1 MGKITEPL
9 MIELEREAA
18 TTRRVLERI
27 TDQHLSFKPH
37 EKSRS
42 TGQLAMHVASIP
54 GILTRIIS
62 RDAFDVAGA
71 KSEIQPAKN
80 NAELIST
87 LDGNVGQAKKF
98 LAELDDERAM
108 APWKMVRGETVIQ
121 TFPRAAAIRI
131 LMFNHW
137 YHHRGELV
145 VYLRLMNIP
154 VPSVYGPSADEM
166 PF

>member
-9 MIELEREAA
+9 IIELEREAA
-18 TTRRVLERI
+18 TTKRVLERI
-27 TDQHLSFKPH
+27 TDEHLSFKPH

-42 TGQLAMHVASIP
+42 AGQLGMHVASIP
-54 GILTRIIS
+54 GILTRIMS
-62 RDAFDVAGA
+62 RDAFDVADA
-71 KSEIQPAKN
+71 KSEIQPAKT

-87 LDGNVGQAKKF
+87 LDGSVGQAKKF
-98 LAELDDERAM
+98 LVELDDERAM

-121 TFPRAAAIRI
+121 AFPRAAAIRI